1 MRTLVRIVVGSIRSL
16 ALGLALVLAV
26 APVAVLAAAPAPS
39 SPRARA
45 DAVSGPSPG
54 AREHPGGDDV
64 EELKEAVAELQ
75 KELSRLKEGG
85 GAGGAQAAELERRI
99 DLLALEIEKLRTG
112 GAVEETPLQGTKGLG
127 PAASTVYR
135 KDRGVAVGGYGE
147 ALYTNYAE
155 LRQDDQPSGQTDELD
170 FLRAVFY
177 VGYKFSDSILFN
189 SEIEI
194 EHASTDQGGSVSV
207 EFAYLE
213 FQKRP
218 EIGLRA
224 GMLLVPV
231 GFINEL
237 HEPPIFHGARR
248 PEVERAII
256 PTTWRENGAGLF
268 GAAGPF
274 EYRGYAVVGL
284 RSSGFSAA
292 GIRGGRQKGA
302 KSRAEDFALTGR
314 LDLVGVPGLLLGGSF
329 YTGNS
334 GQGATVED
342 RRIQGRVTLF
352 DLHGQYESRGL
363 QLRALWTR
371 STVGDVP
378 LINVNNELSGD
389 ESVGEV
395 QGGWYVEAAFDVM
408 SLAPKGRWSI
418 IPFVRY
424 EELGTQK
431 EVPAPWE
438 TNPAWERSLLT
449 GGLEIKPIPQV
460 VFKLDYQV
468 VKDDARTGSN
478 RFNVAMGYLF

>member
-1 MRTLVRIVVGSIRSL
+1 MPASIGPDRGLTRSL
-16 ALGLALVLAV
+16 TLTLVLAV
-26 APVAVLAAAPAPS
+26 VSVAVLVAPPWTPPAVAL
-39 SPRARA
+39 ARS
-45 DAVSGPSPG
+45 VSEPPG
-54 AREHPGGDDV
+54 TAEEPGDDDD
-64 EELKEAVAELQ
+64 VAEL
-75 KELSRLKEGG
+75 KRAIAVLEEELARLKEGG
-85 GAGGAQAAELERRI
+85 AKDEKLAELERRI
-99 DLLALEIEKLRTG
+99 DLLAVEIEKLRTG
-112 GAVEETPLQGTKGLG
+112 GAVQETPLQGSKGLG

-135 KDRGVAVGGYGE
+135 KDRGVAIGGYGE
-147 ALYTNYAE
+147 ALYTNNAE
-155 LRQDDQPSGQTDELD
+155 LRQDEQPSDETDQFD

-194 EHASTDQGGSVSV
+194 EHASTDKGGSVSV

-231 GFINEL
+231 GFVNEL

-248 PEVERAII
+248 PEVERLLI

-284 RSSGFSAA
+284 RSSGFTAA

-302 KSRAEDFALTGR
+302 KSQAEDFALTGR
-314 LDLVGVPGLLLGGSF
+314 LDFVGLPGVLLGGSF
-329 YTGNS
+329 YTGGS
-334 GQGATVED
+334 GQGATVDD
-342 RRIQGRVTLF
+342 RTIRGRVDLF
-352 DLHGQYESRGL
+352 DLHGQLEYRGL

-371 STVGDVP
+371 SRIGDVP
-378 LINVNNELSGD
+378 LINVDNELQGD

-408 SLAPKGRWSI
+408 TLAPKGRWSI
-418 IPFVRY
+418 TPFVRY

-431 EVPAPWE
+431 QVPAGWE
-438 TNPAWERSLLT
+438 IDPARERSLLT
-449 GGLEIKPIPQV
+449 GGIEIGPIPQV

-468 VKDDARTGSN
+468 VKDDARTGVN
-478 RFNVAMGYLF
+478 RFNVALGYLF

>member
-1 MRTLVRIVVGSIRSL
+1 MRTSVGPTRGLARILILTVVPAL
-16 ALGLALVLAV
+16 AL
-26 APVAVLAAAPAPS
+26 PAPS
-39 SPRARA
+39 AVAGPASEPSTRSSPE
-45 DAVSGPSPG
+45 PN
-54 AREHPGGDDV
+54 GDDV
-64 EELKEAVAELQ
+64 EELKRAVSELQ
-75 KELSRLKEGG
+75 EELSRLKDRGG
-85 GAGGAQAAELERRI
+85 PEDETIAELERRI
-99 DLLALEIEKLRTG
+99 DLLAVEIEKLRTG
-112 GAVEETPLQGTKGLG
+112 GAVDETPMQGTRGLG

-135 KDRGVAVGGYGE
+135 KDRGVAIGGYGE

-155 LRQDDQPSGQTDELD
+155 LRQDELPSGKTDEFD

-194 EHASTDQGGSVSV
+194 EHASTDKGGSVSV

-248 PEVERAII
+248 PEVERAVI

-274 EYRGYAVVGL
+274 EYRAYAVVGL
-284 RSSGFSAA
+284 LSSGFTAA
-292 GIRGGRQKGA
+292 GIRGGRQKGS
-302 KSRAEDFALTGR
+302 KSHAEDFALTGR
-314 LDLVGVPGLLLGGSF
+314 LDFVGVPGLLLGGSF

-334 GQGATVED
+334 GQGAAVDERTI
-342 RRIQGRVTLF
+342 RGRVSLF
-352 DLHGQYESRGL
+352 DLHGQYEHRGL
-363 QLRALWTR
+363 HLRALWTH
-371 STVGDVP
+371 STIGDVP
-378 LINVNNELSGD
+378 LVNEQNELKGAD
-389 ESVGEV
+389 SVGEV
-395 QGGWYVEAAFDVM
+395 QEGWYVEAAFDLM

-418 IPFVRY
+418 TPFVRY

-431 EVPAPWE
+431 EVPPGWE
-438 TNPAWERSLLT
+438 KNAAWEQRLLT

-460 VFKLDYQV
+460 VFKLDYQL
-468 VKDDARTGSN
+468 VKDDARTGVN

>member
-1 MRTLVRIVVGSIRSL
+1 VYIAARPARGLTHSLTLTLI
-16 ALGLALVLAV
+16 LAV
-26 APVAVLAAAPAPS
+26 VPAAVLALPPSTPMALAPADTVSEPS
-39 SPRARA
+39 VPT
-45 DAVSGPSPG
+45 GEPS
-54 AREHPGGDDV
+54 GDDV
-64 EELKEAVAELQ
+64 EELKQAVVALQEELA
-75 KELSRLKEGG
+75 RLKEGG
-85 GAGGAQAAELERRI
+85 GAEDEKIAELERRI
-99 DLLALEIEKLRTG
+99 DLLAVEIEKLRTG

-135 KDRGVAVGGYGE
+135 KDRGVAIGGYGE
-147 ALYTNYAE
+147 ALYTNHAE
-155 LRQDDQPSGQTDELD
+155 LRQDEQPSGKTDEFD

-189 SEIEI
+189 SEIEF
-194 EHASTDQGGSVSV
+194 EHASTDKGGSVSV

-302 KSRAEDFALTGR
+302 KSKAEDFALTGR
-314 LDLVGVPGLLLGGSF
+314 LDFVGVAGLLLGGSF

-334 GQGATVED
+334 GQGATVDD
-342 RRIQGRVTLF
+342 RRIRGRVDLF
-352 DLHGQYESRGL
+352 DLHGQLEYRGL
-363 QLRALWTR
+363 QLRALWTH
-371 STVGDVP
+371 STIGDVP
-378 LINVNNELSGD
+378 LVNFDNELLGD

-408 SLAPKGRWSI
+408 SLKPRGRWSI
-418 IPFVRY
+418 TPFVRY

-431 EVPAPWE
+431 EVPEGWD
-438 TNPAWERSLLT
+438 TDPAWERSLLS
-449 GGLEIKPIPQV
+449 GGIEIKPVPQV

-468 VKDDARTGSN
+468 VKDDARTGVN
-478 RFNVAMGYLF
+478 RFNVALGYLF